1 MKRRGALGGLGIAL
15 LAPTLA
21 RAQRPTLP
29 LLGFVS
35 LLPKA
40 ALEEPL
46 AAFLQGLAE
55 AGHVDGRNVN
65 IEYRWADGN
74 PDLIPQ
80 LAADVARKHPAVI
93 VAAGGNIGALAV
105 KRATSGIPIVFTA
118 VRDPVADGLVASLNR
133 PGGNVTGVAI
143 LAEELDTKRL
153 QLLDEVAP
161 SAGPIS
167 ALINRQNPSAVSQ
180 GKALEAAAH
189 TVGRTMRLLLVGT
202 VAEIDETF
210 AALGQQRDRRL
221 VVASDPWFTSHR
233 KQIVDLAARHLVP
246 CIFQWRQFAEAGGL
260 ASYGPDFSE
269 AYRQAGILTGR
280 ILRGEAPA
288 NLPVLQPTTFE
299 FVINLSA
306 ARALGLTV
314 PPAVLARADV
324 VIE

>member
-1 MKRRGALGGLGIAL
+1 MRRRGVLGGLGMAL
-15 LAPTLA
+15 LAPPLA

-29 LLGFVS
+29 LVGFVS

-40 ALEEPL
+40 ALDEQV
-46 AAFLQGLAE
+46 AAFLRGLEE
-55 AGHVDGRNVN
+55 AGQVVGRNLT

-74 PDLIPQ
+74 PDRLPQ
-80 LAADVARKHPAVI
+80 LAADVARSHPSVI
-93 VAAGGNIGALAV
+93 VAAGGNIAALAV
-105 KRATSGIPIVFTA
+105 KRATAAVPIVFTA

-133 PGGNVTGVAI
+133 PGGNITGVAI

-161 SAGPIS
+161 SEGPIS
-167 ALINRQNPSAVSQ
+167 ALINRHNPSAVNQ
-180 GKALEAAAH
+180 GQALEAAARM
-189 TVGRTMRLLLVGT
+189 VGRTIRLRLVGT
-202 VAEIDETF
+202 VGEIDETF
-210 AALGQQRDRRL
+210 AALGQQRERRL

-233 KQIVDLAARHLVP
+233 AQIVDLATRHRVP

-280 ILRGEAPA
+280 VLRGEAPA
-288 NLPVLQPTTFE
+288 NLPVLQPTKFE
-299 FVINLSA
+299 FVINLST